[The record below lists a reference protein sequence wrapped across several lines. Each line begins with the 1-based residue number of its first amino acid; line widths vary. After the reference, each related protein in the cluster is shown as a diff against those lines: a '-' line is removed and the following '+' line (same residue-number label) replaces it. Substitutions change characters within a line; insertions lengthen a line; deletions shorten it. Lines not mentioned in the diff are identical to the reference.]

1 MSARARSVIALKEFP
16 REEISAYGCVAID
29 PVSDP
34 AELVRIRGLVEKPR
48 AEDAPSNLAIMGR
61 YVLTPAIFE
70 CIERVAPGRGGEIQL
85 TDAMSLLLE
94 REALWGLRF
103 TDGRYDTGNK
113 LDWLRATVELAL
125 IREDLGPGF
134 RKYLAELVKRE
145 GIA

>member
-1 MSARARSVIALKEFP
+1 
-16 REEISAYGCVAID
+16 
-29 PVSDP
+29 
-34 AELVRIRGLVEKPR
+34 
-48 AEDAPSNLAIMGR
+48 MGR

-125 IREDLGPGF
+125 TREDLGPGF
-134 RKYLAELVKRE
+134 RTFLGELAKRE
-145 GIA
+145 GLT